1 MESKYE
7 EKKFAIPVLG
17 CVCVVVF
24 VAAEAEDE
32 DEEEAP
38 KSSGRRALRG
48 ETVALFEIR
57 SLASRCSLSFS
68 FGSAEAMATVVAE
81 EPVADEDAGEDFPFA
96 LFSLPLSDAVATRGS
111 WACA

>member
-1 MESKYE
+1 MYE

-17 CVCVVVF
+17 CVCVVVL

-81 EPVADEDAGEDFPFA
+81 EPVADEEDAGEDLPFA
-96 LFSLPLSDAVATRGS
+96 LFSLPLSDAVAKRGS